1 MLQRSNYSSHHF
13 PPHTP
18 YPRTYATMSLAHLK
32 PIKLYSVAT
41 PNGIKVSTFFEELKN
56 EYGLPYECV
65 CIPVI
70 LFPQSTEWV

>member
-1 MLQRSNYSSHHF
+1 
-13 PPHTP
+13 
-18 YPRTYATMSLAHLK
+18 MSLAHLK

-65 CIPVI
+65 CILVVR
-70 LFPQSTEWV
+70 FPQSTEWVG